1 MCYTFLEKKQIV
13 VNINQINFTYK
24 QKVLNL
30 IIFLILEKQT
40 FKNFS

>member
-13 VNINQINFTYK
+13 VNINQINLIDK
-24 QKVLNL
+24 QKGLNL
-30 IIFLILEKQT
+30 IIFSILEKQT